1 MENEDD
7 LPLLVT
13 LAEAAR
19 RFGKSVR
26 TVRRW
31 VAEGRLPVVNT
42 PTGRMVDL
50 SGFFRP
56 GEEAEPDRHGART
69 EQADA
74 PDAAELER
82 QVARLQGEV
91 DKLNALV
98 QQLTGERDYLRQA
111 LAAALGL
118 QRMLLA
124 ERAHEEGAPARRR
137 WWRFWERG
145 KG

>member
-1 MENEDD
+1 MVESEDEQ
-7 LPLLVT
+7 PLVVT
-13 LAEAAR
+13 VAEAAR

-31 VAEGRLPVVNT
+31 MAEGRLPAVET

-56 GEEAEPDRHGART
+56 GEGAEPGRREAARGGP
-69 EQADA
+69 ADA

-91 DKLNALV
+91 EKLNALV
-98 QQLTGERDYLRQA
+98 QQLSGERDYLRQA
-111 LAAALGL
+111 LAAALGV

-124 ERAHEEGAPARRR
+124 TRADAPPPHRP

-145 KG
+145 RG